1 MSNLTDHVIRTVD
14 ELRANYPKPLDR
26 AVQKSLT
33 RIDAHMRAFVALS
46 PLVVLGTSTT
56 DGADVTPRGDAPGF
70 VHVLDEHTLLLPDWP
85 GNNRLDSLSNL
96 IANPRIGLLFLIPG
110 VDESLRVNGIATITT
125 DPALLARWDVG
136 GKHPRAVVMV
146 DVKEAYLHCA
156 KALLRSKL
164 WKDDYKVERTAL
176 PPYSQMLKDQIDT
189 LDTAQQLEESISK
202 TYKEGLY

>member
-1 MSNLTDHVIRTVD
+1 MIEMSHVLRTVD

-26 AVQKSLT
+26 AIQKSLT
-33 RIDAHMRAFVALS
+33 SIDQHMRAFIALS

-70 VHVLDEHTLLLPDWP
+70 VHVLNEHTLLLPDWP

-96 IANPRIGLLFLIPG
+96 IANPRIGLLFLVPG

-125 DPALLARWDVG
+125 DPSLIARWDVS
-136 GKHPRAVVMV
+136 GKHPRAVIAV
-146 DVKEAYLHCA
+146 DVKEAYLHCG

-176 PPYSQMLKDQIDT
+176 PSYAQMLKDQITTTDS
-189 LDTAQQLEESISK
+189 AQQLEEKIS
-202 TYKEGLY
+202 TAYREGLY